1 MLKCNLEKPSFC
13 YLQFLYRLLI
23 SIPFDANQV
32 PFDLLIFA
40 YQFRTNR
47 DQLTTKLNSSFLS
60 YYLHLHKH

>member
-40 YQFRTNR
+40 QQFRTNR
-47 DQLTTKLNSSFLS
+47 N
-60 YYLHLHKH
+60 